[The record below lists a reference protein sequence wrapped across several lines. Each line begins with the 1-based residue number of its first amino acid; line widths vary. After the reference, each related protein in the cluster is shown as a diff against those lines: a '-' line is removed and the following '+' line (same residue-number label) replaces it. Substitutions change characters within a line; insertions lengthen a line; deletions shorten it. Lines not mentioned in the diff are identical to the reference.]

1 MNAGVTRRAEM
12 LPVLTVAGLIRHYER
27 SPEFNRLSGSTQ
39 RTYGYALRQIA
50 DGLGAAPVDDVQPR
64 DFAGLL
70 ALMGDAAGSVN
81 HTRRVM
87 WALYTWGKRKT
98 HVAAAPDAVGAR
110 ETIPKARPDPRPER
124 ISDAALDRV
133 KQRVRQRVTI

>member
-1 MNAGVTRRAEM
+1 MLRPPPRSTHTDTLFPYTTLFRSLIYNRLPDIKAPNFGDVYAAMKAGVTRRAEM

-39 RTYGYALRQIA
+39 RTYGYALRKIA

-70 ALMGDAAGSVN
+70 ALKIGRA
-81 HTRRVM
+81 
-87 WALYTWGKRKT
+87 
-98 HVAAAPDAVGAR
+98 HV
-110 ETIPKARPDPRPER
+110 
-124 ISDAALDRV
+124 
-133 KQRVRQRVTI
+133 

>member
-39 RTYGYALRQIA
+39 RTYGYALRKIA

-81 HTRRVM
+81 LTRRVM
-87 WALYTWGKRKT
+87 SALYTWGKRKPP
-98 HVAAAPDAVGAR
+98 VAAATLGRACSRASVCTAV
-110 ETIPKARPDPRPER
+110 
-124 ISDAALDRV
+124 
-133 KQRVRQRVTI
+133 

>member
-1 MNAGVTRRAEM
+1 M

-39 RTYGYALRQIA
+39 RTYGYALRKIA

-81 HTRRVM
+81 ITRRVM
-87 WALYTWGKRKT
+87 SALYTWGTRKH
-98 HVAAAPDAVGAR
+98 HVAAATEPVRAS
-110 ETIPKARPDPRPER
+110 ETIPIGSHEPSHPK
-124 ISDAALDRV
+124 ILDAALTTSNE
-133 KQRVRQRVTI
+133 QVRLTLHLPSTTAQSLW